1 MVTLKE
7 KLAKL
12 DTDAEKRA
20 LVYKY
25 ALRTIKNKDSISK
38 VAKIDPSKELKQ
50 SFKDLYAKAKTQRER
65 DNLIYQYAI
74 QQPKPKMVPVTVPVP
89 SEPGATV
96 TFNVMQDFF
105 IIDGIRV
112 SPSPPIAQRI
122 AQHFGMSLP
131 TAKMADLVYRNS
143 NKISARPLS
152 GTGVEIDGK
161 KYSPQDVI
169 SNLIGDSRATIAY
182 SDRVSSDIANQK
194 NMDPTKPIDG
204 FAKSI
209 VQPES
214 GKENRAAYY
223 GIWTNT
229 GENSKPAQGG
239 IGTTPHGLTQQ
250 EYIAWLRG
258 VDNNNVVYKKPDGTI
273 VNTTLDNALNNSKL
287 SPALT
292 VSTRNGPRS
301 YLIEQDGPPPGYKPA
316 DLNSSIRPE
325 AEAAAKSLL
334 NRPLG
339 SEIPVTLSNGIT
351 YVARKE
357 KHSNKPEGIS
367 LYEPKNPANLKP
379 GTTSPTTTEVA
390 QNTPVTP
397 QRKSMMDKI
406 TDFISNLSQGLS

>member
-1 MVTLKE
+1 MTTLKE

-25 ALRTIKNKDSISK
+25 ALSAIKQKDSISK
-38 VAKIDPSKELKQ
+38 VAQDVPAKKPSFKELYQ
-50 SFKDLYAKAKTQRER
+50 KAKTQRER

-112 SPSPPIAQRI
+112 SPSPPTAQRI

-131 TAKMADLVYRNS
+131 TARMADLVYRNS
-143 NKISARPLS
+143 NKVPARPLS

-161 KYSPQDVI
+161 KYSPQDVV
-169 SNLIGDSRATIAY
+169 SGLIDDPRATVAY
-182 SDRVSSDIANQK
+182 SDRVSSDIAKQK
-194 NMDPTKPIDG
+194 GMDENKPIDG

-209 VQPES
+209 VQPEA
-214 GKENRAAYY
+214 GKEDRAAYY

-229 GENSKPAQGG
+229 GENSKPVQGG

-258 VDNNNVVYKKPDGTI
+258 VDNNNVVYRKPDGSI
-273 VNTTLDNALNNSKL
+273 VNTTLDNALNNRQL
-287 SPALT
+287 SSALT
-292 VSTRNGPRS
+292 MSPRNGPRS
-301 YLIEQDGPPPGYKPA
+301 YVIKQDGPPPGYRPA
-316 DLNSSIRPE
+316 QLSGAIREE
-325 AEAAAKSLL
+325 AEAAAKALL

-339 SEIPVTLSNGIT
+339 SETPVTLSNGIT
-351 YVARKE
+351 YMARKE
-357 KHSNKPEGIS
+357 KHSNKPTGIS
-367 LYEPKNPANLKP
+367 LYEPKKP
-379 GTTSPTTTEVA
+379 VPTSTKPSATAPITTEVA
-390 QNTPVTP
+390 QDAAVTP
-397 QRKSMMDKI
+397 QRKSIMTQI
-406 TDFISNLSQGLS
+406 TDFINSLSQGLG